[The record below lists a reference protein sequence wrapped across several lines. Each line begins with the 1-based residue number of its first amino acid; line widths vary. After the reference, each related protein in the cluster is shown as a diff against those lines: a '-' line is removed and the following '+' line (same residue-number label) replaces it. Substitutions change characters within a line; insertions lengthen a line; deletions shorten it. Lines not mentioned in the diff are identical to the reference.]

1 MKLYDIPQI
10 DGKLY
15 LRDETDLWGF
25 IQNNEYEPEE
35 TKLIKSLVKSNDVCL
50 DIGANIGYF
59 TVLMAKQ
66 CKAVC
71 AIEPERSNFEL
82 LIKNTDVNNLRNVW
96 RYNYALVEYPQAG
109 GNRLYLCLKSHGMH
123 RVYPSKHCDSDTIC
137 HGVRYDDLEFTN
149 IINFIKMD
157 IEGAE
162 LGALHGMKQMLQ
174 RDMPTMVMEFHPPS
188 IIEYGANPKDIY
200 DFLTELKYDIRLVPN
215 IDETISYQ
223 DLYDKTNNES
233 GGQNILCQKK

>member
-25 IQNNEYEPEE
+25 LQNGEYEPEE
-35 TKLIKSLVKSNDVCL
+35 TELIKKLVKPSDVCI
-50 DIGANIGYF
+50 DIGANVGYF

-66 CKAVC
+66 CRYVYAF
-71 AIEPERSNFEL
+71 EPEETNYEL
-82 LIKNTDVNNLRNVW
+82 LKKNLEINQIKNVDI
-96 RYNYALVEYPQAG
+96 YDYAVTNADELKI
-109 GNRLYLCLKSHGMH
+109 LYLCEASHGMH
-123 RVYPSKHCDSDTIC
+123 RLYPSKHCKVGQIVKAMQFDSMFDSP
-137 HGVRYDDLEFTN
+137 VD
-149 IINFIKMD
+149 FIKMD
-157 IEGAE
+157 IEGSE
-162 LGALHGMKQMLQ
+162 YGALKGMKNLLTNN
-174 RDMPTMVMEFHPPS
+174 DITMVMEFHPPS

-233 GGQNILCQKK
+233 GGQNILAMRKK